1 MVRIS
6 ERLVYARNAVVT
18 LSTYT
23 RFPAVCVFFALG
35 LHPLRFWSI
44 IAFHA
49 SYRRHRLSGQ
59 RQDDPG
65 LAPGAKARS
74 SRGASRRSLLASG
87 LEGVGYAELSRPGF
101 ASDRRRRLDR
111 RRQLRD
117 PDLHLSLPRV
127 DAIVFQQRARRS
139 CLWRIAWRS
148 IFGRGGDRPDLPAG
162 CPEQFDCGLFV
173 QVWRYETV
181 TRPQVEATRRAHGPE
196 VPVVRLRSDR
206 EIAAFLA
213 ASSPAT

>member
-59 RQDDPG
+59 RQDDPD
-65 LAPGAKARS
+65 LARGKGSLCPWCISTFSSGVRAGRRRIRRAFATGVRKRSPATPGS
-74 SRGASRRSLLASG
+74 STAASRPRPSPQPAARRRHRLPATR
-87 LEGVGYAELSRPGF
+87 APELSVAHRLALDLRAGRRPSRSAGG
-101 ASDRRRRLDR
+101 
-111 RRQLRD
+111 
-117 PDLHLSLPRV
+117 LPR
-127 DAIVFQQRARRS
+127 A
-139 CLWRIAWRS
+139 
-148 IFGRGGDRPDLPAG
+148 
-162 CPEQFDCGLFV
+162 
-173 QVWRYETV
+173 
-181 TRPQVEATRRAHGPE
+181 
-196 VPVVRLRSDR
+196 VRLRPVRAGLALRDSDPSAGR
-206 EIAAFLA
+206 GDTPCARTRGPGRP
-213 ASSPAT
+213 PAQRPGDRGLSGR